1 MKSNKFKSLFK
12 FIMIFALLCYSSQML
27 AQKGDSTYENSIL
40 KVIDDSSVEWG
51 PCPPFIPEGCNVTLL
66 QGDMANPNTDV
77 VFKFQGGTDI
87 PNHWHTSAER
97 MILLAGKLEVT
108 YEGEPKKTMKAGNYA
123 FGPAKKPHVAKCV
136 SKDPCLLYV
145 GFVEPVDAFAIE
157 D

>member
-1 MKSNKFKSLFK
+1 MKFYNLKSFTSYA
-12 FIMIFALLCYSSQML
+12 IVVVFAFYSSHVM
-27 AQKGDSTYENSIL
+27 AQKGDSSHENSIL
-40 KVIDDSSVEWG
+40 KVIDDSAEWG
-51 PCPPFIPEGCNVTLL
+51 PCPPFIPEGCSVSLL
-66 QGDMANPNTDV
+66 QGDMAHPNTDV

-97 MILLAGKLEVT
+97 MILLEGKLEVT
-108 YEGEPKKTMKAGNYA
+108 YEGEPKRVMKAGNYA

-145 GFVEPVDAFAIE
+145 GFVQPVDAFAIE